1 MGEELYKS
9 KIDEI
14 IQEENLKLRNKKL
27 SKLIEESK
35 HDHYVLARVAQ
46 YRFENGQQ
54 GYLDL
59 LHELE
64 GDDDYFVFTNYCLGA
79 TYARRGQKEKGMEYL
94 EKLFVFDGYYAEKAR
109 EMYPGLLFDT
119 EDYENVLGFFEY
131 LKQNNILNDTAYFYA
146 AKVYFHRRKFSTA
159 QEYVEK
165 AVEMNP
171 DVIEYH
177 NFLRALYQD
186 TKQYREALK
195 QVRILQSMD
204 ISQALRNKL
213 DLIVPELLFNLE
225 QKSTSMKAIK
235 KNKDRNLTNGKQESL
250 YFQLGVHYGDFKSAE
265 ESAKELI
272 NTGGVFSL
280 KDYSNLMRMYS
291 VENLCD
297 KSLELYKTLN
307 VDENRDLDIVYSK
320 ACILVQMGKYDEA
333 EKILTSLIK
342 KSRKAQ
348 YYRLLVLCLYF
359 ENKNNEARK
368 ILKLIPQDATRLD
381 IFLRNELGIL
391 DLSTYKEVPTHAKL
405 VKNYDYGVVYK
416 QIRNRYNDNSKALY
430 FNDGINIGRFMND
443 IKDIIGGITP
453 NYRMQ
458 SSVYLIDYGKDVATV
473 NSTQT
478 GHIIAETLPNGEL
491 INLKPVIPTDEG
503 RQNYQR
509 VR

>member
-14 IQEENLKLRNKKL
+14 LQEENLKLRNKKL
-27 SKLIEESK
+27 NKLIEESK
-35 HDHYVLARVAQ
+35 HDHYVLVRVAQ
-46 YRFENGQQ
+46 YRFENGLQ

-64 GDDDYFVFTNYCLGA
+64 DDDDYFVFTNYCLGT

-94 EKLFVFDGYYAEKAR
+94 EKLFVYDGYYPEKAR
-109 EMYPGLLFDT
+109 EMYPELLYET

-131 LKQNNILNDTAYFYA
+131 LKQNNILNHSAYFYA
-146 AKVYFHRRKFSTA
+146 AKVYFHRRKFSIA
-159 QEYVEK
+159 QEYAET

-177 NFLRALYQD
+177 IFLRALYQD

-225 QKSTSMKAIK
+225 QKNSSMKAIK
-235 KNKDRNLTNGKQESL
+235 ENKGRNLTNGKQESL

-297 KSLELYKTLN
+297 KSLELYKTF
-307 VDENRDLDIVYSK
+307 
-320 ACILVQMGKYDEA
+320 DEA

-359 ENKNNEARK
+359 ENKNDEARK

-478 GHIIAETLPNGEL
+478 GHFIAETLPNGEL